1 MVKGCERFR
10 CIVKQWERE
19 WREFQDGSL
28 LPKPADYQAMNTTE
42 KAGAGPATSWPP
54 SPYPRAAREGGGWGG
69 GGGGIWKLNTSNHG
83 FVKFQN
89 TPSA

>member
-1 MVKGCERFR
+1 
-10 CIVKQWERE
+10 
-19 WREFQDGSL
+19 
-28 LPKPADYQAMNTTE
+28 MNTAE

-54 SPYPRAAREGGGWGG
+54 SPYPRAAREGWGG
-69 GGGGIWKLNTSNHG
+69 GGGGGFWKLNTSNHG